1 MDTKKLRQKILDLAI
16 HGKLVPQ
23 DPNDEPASVLLE
35 RIKAEKE
42 RLIKEGKIKRSKK
55 SAKTSDTPH
64 YENVPFE
71 VPEGWVWTTLEE
83 ICLFLS
89 RGKSPKY
96 SDTDKTYPVFAQKC
110 NLKEGGISLEQARFL
125 DPSTIC
131 KWSEEYKLKTG
142 DVLVNSTGTGTVGRT
157 RLFHEGCL
165 KNYPFVVPDSHVSV
179 IRTTSEVKSE
189 FVFAYISSQLIQQYL
204 EDNLAGSTNQKELY
218 IGVLSD
224 LSFPLPPLA
233 EQHRIVDEIEKWF
246 SLIDIIENGKS
257 DLQATIK
264 QTKSKILDLAIH
276 GKLVPQDPNDEPAI
290 ELLKRINPD
299 FTPCDN
305 GQYGKIPQGW
315 ILAKLGD
322 LFDAVS
328 AKRVLKSE
336 WRTKG
341 VPFYRAR
348 EIVKLSEYNKV
359 NNELFI
365 EDKHYDKLKN
375 RYGVPASGDIML
387 SAVGTIGK
395 CYIVKESDK
404 FYYKD
409 ASVLCLKNH
418 HKLSSMYFS
427 MLFSSSFIE
436 EQIKEYSKGTTV
448 DTITLEKLKSYIVP
462 LPPLAEQ
469 QRIVQKIEELF
480 SVLDNI
486 QNALEV

>member
-1 MDTKKLRQKILDLAI
+1 M
-16 HGKLVPQ
+16 
-23 DPNDEPASVLLE
+23 
-35 RIKAEKE
+35 
-42 RLIKEGKIKRSKK
+42 
-55 SAKTSDTPH
+55 
-64 YENVPFE
+64 PFE

-157 RLFHEGCL
+157 RLFHEGYL

-189 FVFAYISSQLIQQYL
+189 FVFAYISSQLIQRYL

-233 EQHRIVDEIEKWF
+233 EQHRIVAEIERWF

-257 DLQATIK
+257 DLQTTIK

-276 GKLVPQDPNDEPAI
+276 GKLVPQDPNDEPAQ
-290 ELLKRINPD
+290 ELLKRITPD

-305 GQYGKIPQGW
+305 GHYPQLPHSWSLAPMQTLCSLVDGEKQNGMERINLDVKYLRGESEAKILTFGKYVAANSFLILVDGENSGEVFSTPIDGYQGSTFKQLSINDNMNTDYVLQVINLHRK
-315 ILAKLGD
+315 IL
-322 LFDAVS
+322 
-328 AKRVLKSE
+328 
-336 WRTKG
+336 
-341 VPFYRAR
+341 R
-348 EIVKLSEYNKV
+348 ENKV
-359 NNELFI
+359 GSAIPHLNKKLFKAIEVPIPPHNEQ
-365 EDKHYDKLKN
+365 K
-375 RYGVPASGDIML
+375 
-387 SAVGTIGK
+387 
-395 CYIVKESDK
+395 
-404 FYYKD
+404 
-409 ASVLCLKNH
+409 
-418 HKLSSMYFS
+418 
-427 MLFSSSFIE
+427 
-436 EQIKEYSKGTTV
+436 
-448 DTITLEKLKSYIVP
+448 
-462 LPPLAEQ
+462 
-469 QRIVQKIEELF
+469 RIVEAVNLAFKQ
-480 SVLDNI
+480 LDVI
-486 QNALEV
+486 MESL